1 MRGNAQRRHVRV
13 PGNALI
19 AAGTLAAVAWLVLTI
34 PVLVAGFIR
43 LPGWDVGRRRNG
55 KSDAIDA
62 VRAARE
68 LLARALTNN

>member
-1 MRGNAQRRHVRV
+1 
-13 PGNALI
+13 
-19 AAGTLAAVAWLVLTI
+19 VAWLVLTI

-43 LPGWDVGRRRNG
+43 IRGWHVGRRRNG

-62 VRAARE
+62 VWAARE

>member
-1 MRGNAQRRHVRV
+1 
-13 PGNALI
+13 
-19 AAGTLAAVAWLVLTI
+19 VAWLVLTI

-43 LPGWDVGRRRNG
+43 IRGWDVGRRRNG

>member
-19 AAGTLAAVAWLVLTI
+19 APGSVAWLVLTI